1 MTSEVLLVF
10 CTCPDEETGARIAES
25 LVIER
30 LAACVNRLPALTSVY
45 LWKGR
50 VERETE
56 TLLMIKTTNDRF
68 DALRERL
75 CELHP
80 YELPEVIAIPVTQGL
95 PEYLRWVHTCTRV
108 DA

>member
-1 MTSEVLLVF
+1 MAHATYIFRGGAGAMVVRVPCSCVSTHKYARQLSGTSIIS
-10 CTCPDEETGARIAES
+10 ET
-25 LVIER
+25 
-30 LAACVNRLPALTSVY
+30 VY
-45 LWKGR
+45 LWKGK

-80 YELPEVIAIPVTQGL
+80 YELPK
-95 PEYLRWVHTCTRV
+95 YLRWVHTCTRGN
-108 DA
+108 A